1 MALEKFGAGSGA
13 GWRQGRSEIHGGSI
27 AVEGLRELQ
36 QALKRADSRLGPDLK
51 RGLARIATVVR
62 REAVG
67 NITNR
72 TGRHGSEG
80 RLEGGLRI
88 SMTQRSVSVYSNL
101 EHSRV
106 QDQGGQV
113 GRHRATLLKRS
124 DVSQYMTKAVRDSSQ
139 EVEKQVDEL
148 LDQLGRNFEG
158 N

>member
-1 MALEKFGAGSGA
+1 
-13 GWRQGRSEIHGGSI
+13 
-27 AVEGLRELQ
+27 
-36 QALKRADSRLGPDLK
+36 
-51 RGLARIATVVR
+51 
-62 REAVG
+62 
-67 NITNR
+67 
-72 TGRHGSEG
+72 
-80 RLEGGLRI
+80 
-88 SMTQRSVSVYSNL
+88 MTQRSVSVYSNL